1 MAQVLLHPRTPDTK
15 PMLGATITAE
25 LVNQEGERVWL
36 ASPSAS
42 YAGISSATENP
53 PGTYTLTLHPN
64 TDLQAGSYYEVAL
77 TPPDST
83 EKLYQL
89 INVPR
94 EGTFNLEDVIAMAN
108 GGTTGSGVTSGG
120 VPFLASDEAKLDGI
134 EAGAQRNRQSDWA
147 IQDMA
152 DDRFIRNKPIINA
165 QGQVVSTPHDTS
177 LTLRNGRLGV
187 TNPFTQADEDKLD
200 SIDANAKRQK
210 QSDWNQLD
218 DSQVDYIK
226 NKPFDGM
233 LRLRLDNTFIGDAV
247 TSELGIAN
255 PFTEEDE
262 DKLDSIARGAEVNI
276 QSDWA
281 QTDTTAKDFIKN
293 KPVIGNQ
300 GTVTSIPHD
309 NTLTLSGTP
318 ATLKVT
324 NPFTAADK
332 LKLDGIEP
340 GAEVN
345 IQSDWNATSGD
356 AQILNKPDI
365 AGIAHGQLTPV
376 DTLASTTIT
385 LQQLRTNVIGNNTLN
400 IPFTLA
406 GTTYEIRNIN
416 RDTEN
421 GLDDLTVWISPVNN
435 RAALKGVHIEIGSQ
449 RFSLGDTYTYVANS
463 GGVDAY
469 EWRGSQSIGSV
480 GGSVEVK
487 IYEPLDVGNYVPGDG
502 TDGNALFR
510 EGGKPEW
517 KNILDTDIQGLPTV
531 AEKTAGTAGQVLSLS
546 AAKNR
551 YELTDVSGGRAPT
564 EPEVYT
570 HAKQIIDA
578 GTGIAV
584 TDDDATRKITIK
596 LGAADSGTTFPT
608 SPTQGERFDLTAQAT
623 IPDPAVIT
631 VAMNTDRFGY
641 YVSSRPFGSI
651 DRPSTQINGVY
662 WNDNTSIVRSNYRNR
677 IILHTA
683 VTSRTPASVTIG
695 ATTYPVARVSGLAGV
710 YRSTSAVATNPLP
723 DGTQQRVQVTF
734 TDNSKAWPDITVPA
748 GSYHWNGYHWVRWHG
763 QDGDDLVRTL
773 AALPQARK
781 LPFEAIRGVPPTR
794 FSQIVHDGSGAG
806 LTVTNTASDTTTA
819 FQVFSPV
826 FDLTNI
832 THGEFT
838 VEVTYHLT
846 TRSSNLI
853 GFQFPSV
860 QTYRQT
866 DVLFASTLKA
876 LSYYSTSGITGTTLQ
891 VGNGVALH
899 LNAADYN
906 SSTHLGDFYIL
917 FGRNSNEQLGYVT
930 HYEGIAGPSN
940 VAISVS
946 LGVDWNPADTQPIRS
961 LFRGTWV
968 IGVYNIGDEVLHSGV
983 FYKAR
988 TARTAANTDAPGVD
1002 AEWRAMTT

>member
-1 MAQVLLHPRTPDTK
+1 MAQVIFHPRTPDTQ
-15 PMLGATITAE
+15 PMVGATISAE
-25 LVNQEGERVWL
+25 LVDREGERAWL
-36 ASPSAS
+36 ASPNAS
-42 YAGISSATENP
+42 YAGSAAAVESPN
-53 PGTYTLTLHPN
+53 GVYTLTLHPN
-64 TDLQAGSYYEVAL
+64 TDLQAGSYYEVTL
-77 TPPDST
+77 TPPEST

-89 INVPR
+89 ISVPA
-94 EGTFNLEDVIAMAN
+94 EGTYNLEDVIVMAN
-108 GGTTGSGVTSGG
+108 GTSSGVTSGG
-120 VPFLASDEAKLDGI
+120 VPFLASDKSKLDGI

-200 SIDANAKRQK
+200 SIDANAKLQK
-210 QSDWNQLD
+210 QSDWNQGD
-218 DSQVDYIK
+218 DSQPDYIK
-226 NKPFDGM
+226 NKPFER
-233 LRLRLDNTFIGDAV
+233 RLRIGPTLAGDGLTSDLDVAF
-247 TSELGIAN
+247 
-255 PFTEEDE
+255 PFSAFFR
-262 DKLDSIARGAEVNI
+262 DKINSIATGAEVNV

-281 QTDTTAKDFIKN
+281 QTDTSADDYIKN
-293 KPVIGNQ
+293 KPIIGNQ

-324 NPFTAADK
+324 NPFTADDK
-332 LKLDGIEP
+332 TKLDGIEP

-345 IQSDWNATSGD
+345 IQADWNATSGD

-400 IPFTLA
+400 IPFTLG

-435 RAALKGVHIEIGSQ
+435 RDALRGVHVEIGTQ
-449 RFSLGDTYTYVANS
+449 RFSLGNTYTYVANS

-487 IYEPLDVGNYVPGDG
+487 VYEPLDVGNYVPGDG

-510 EGGKPEW
+510 EGGKPTW
-517 KNILDTDIQGLPTV
+517 KNITDTDIQGLPTV
-531 AEKTAGTAGQVLSLS
+531 AEKAAGTAGQALTLSS
-546 AAKNR
+546 GKNR
-551 YELTDVSGGRAPT
+551 YELTNVSGGRAPT
-564 EPEVYT
+564 EAEVYD
-570 HAKQIIDA
+570 HAKEIVEA
-578 GTGIAV
+578 GSGIAV
-584 TDDDATRKITIK
+584 TADDTTDRITIK
-596 LGAADSGTTFPT
+596 LGASDSGTTFPS
-608 SPTQGERFDLTAQAT
+608 SPTKGERFDLTAQAT
-623 IPDPAVIT
+623 IPNPAVIT
-631 VAMNTDRFGY
+631 VGSSVDRFGY

-651 DRPSTQINGVY
+651 DRASSQIGGIY
-662 WNDNTSIVRSNYRNR
+662 WNDNTSIVHLDYRNR
-677 IILHTA
+677 LVVRTA
-683 VTSRTPASVTIG
+683 VTSRTVASATIDD
-695 ATTYPVARVSGLAGV
+695 TTYPLAAVAGLAGV
-710 YRSTSAVATNPLP
+710 YRSTATIGTNPLP
-723 DGTQQRVQVTF
+723 DGSQQRVQVTF
-734 TDNSKAWPDITVPA
+734 TDNTKAWPDVTVPA
-748 GSYHWNGYHWVRWHG
+748 GSYHWTGFHWSRWHG
-763 QDGDDLVRTL
+763 QDGDDIVREL
-773 AALPQARK
+773 AALPKSRQ
-781 LPFEAIRGVPPTR
+781 LSFESIRGVPPTR

-806 LTVTNTASDTTTA
+806 LTVTNTASDATTA

-826 FDLTNI
+826 FSLAAI

-853 GFQFPSV
+853 GFGFPST
-860 QTYRQT
+860 QTFRQT

-876 LSYYSTSGITGTTLQ
+876 LSYYSTTGINGTTLQ
-891 VGNGVALH
+891 VGNGIALH

-917 FGRNSNEQLGYVT
+917 FGRNNQEELGYVT

-940 VAISVS
+940 VAISIS
-946 LGVDWNPADTQPIRS
+946 LGVDWNPADTQPVRS

-968 IGVYNIGDEVLHSGV
+968 AGVYSIGDEVLHSGV

-1002 AEWRAMTT
+1002 AEWRAMTS